1 MRFARDHDSSSAKNN
16 NFSPSPAFSSPGFGR
31 DAASGATSYTS
42 DTHAVSVEEARSYY
56 AGIPS
61 QPALIYRTGKE
72 QWSAPKG
79 PEAYRRLK
87 ELLPVFGHPIT
98 RVWNEEL
105 GWKVVSIMDAHQV
118 RWNPYYHRRHRCR
131 HYRCGFQRR
140 GCRRC
145 RYRRRYT
152 ETH

>member
-1 MRFARDHDSSSAKNN
+1 MLSVELVEEFMRFARDHDSSNAKNDAV
-16 NFSPSPAFSSPGFGR
+16 SPTVTSSTFSSLGFGR
-31 DAASGATSYTS
+31 DAASSPTSYTA
-42 DTHAVSVEEARSYY
+42 DPHAVSMEEALSYY
-56 AGIPS
+56 AGLPS

-87 ELLPVFGHPIT
+87 ELLQVFAHPIA

-118 RWNPYYHRRHRCR
+118 R
-131 HYRCGFQRR
+131 
-140 GCRRC
+140 
-145 RYRRRYT
+145 
-152 ETH
+152 